1 MSFCFCFLVNF
12 HDFTILL
19 NPEKKHNKRKT
30 KKNMKSR
37 YLWQVKWKEDL
48 QGVLMDKGLIS
59 VSNNIENTVMN
70 LFEIIP
76 SSGVK
81 IN

>member
-1 MSFCFCFLVNF
+1 M
-12 HDFTILL
+12 ILQFFWIQRR
-19 NPEKKHNKRKT
+19 NIIKEKQ

-81 IN
+81 MN